1 MGIFGFLA
9 ALILAVL
16 TGYFVI
22 LNQVPVQVN
31 LPFLPAQQAFLHE
44 VILYSAVAGLSVS
57 ALMALG
63 PHFKAFRTVRALR
76 RQLRALEE
84 ELQALRPSS
93 GTPALYAEN
102 STLLAPTRAPVL
114 ARGDEE
120 PV

>member
-1 MGIFGFLA
+1 MMGIFGFLA

-16 TGYFVI
+16 TGYFVF

-44 VILYSAVAGLSVS
+44 VILYSAIAGLSV
-57 ALMALG
+57 AGLLALG
-63 PHFKAFRTVRALR
+63 PHFKAFRTIRALR
-76 RQLRALEE
+76 RQLRTLDEQ
-84 ELQALRPSS
+84 LQALRESS
-93 GTPALYAEN
+93 GTPALYSEN
-102 STLLAPTRAPVL
+102 SLAPARTAVM